1 MADVMAIVSKA
12 VFEKAAGKRPALG
25 AQLAMDRYVS
35 ASKNLTPV
43 ASGGRLF
50 VVTVRPP
57 DEQLWL
63 IAVLDQ
69 PVFDGAQWIAAPSAV
84 AITDITHLR
93 AQLQFESG
101 AGLTP
106 RPGALG
112 ASLQTPRV
120 LNADDVALLEAAAGT
135 AGPIDPAIERRAQLL
150 RGVLADPDAS
160 APKQVFA
167 DHLLQARDPRGEL
180 IQLEL
185 ALAGP
190 LAIHRRDALDARHAE
205 LLEAHRKTWFPYK
218 IGGYRTRGGFI
229 RSVRATFRQLR
240 AAGALFASEPVV
252 EVEVELDAADAAKLA
267 TQPWLAR
274 LRHLIVRGPLGD
286 DAFTALWHAAPQLRS
301 LDVTAC
307 GLGPEALA
315 GLGASMPLLDR
326 LVLSANPI
334 GDPGLANLRSWRHL
348 ERLETLYVSACTIS
362 PAGVTALLHGAPL
375 TALDTLCLSNNRLD
389 DAVAA
394 TIATRAPAL
403 PALRHLELHAAGV
416 GAAGARA
423 VLAGLPKLA
432 TLDARRSAIAAG
444 DVAEL
449 VPHVRV

>member
-1 MADVMAIVSKA
+1 MADVMAIASKA

-25 AQLAMDRYVS
+25 AQLAIDRYVS
-35 ASKNLTPV
+35 TSKNLTPL
-43 ASGGRLF
+43 ARGGRLF

-57 DEQLWL
+57 DERLWL

-106 RPGALG
+106 KPGAL
-112 ASLQTPRV
+112 AMSLQTPRV
-120 LNADDVALLEAAAGT
+120 LSAEAVALLEAAAGA

-160 APKQVFA
+160 APKQAFA
-167 DHLLQARDPRGEL
+167 DELLQAGDPRGEL
-180 IQLEL
+180 IQLEI
-185 ALAGP
+185 ALAAP
-190 LAIHRRDALDARHAE
+190 LAIRRRDALDARHAE
-205 LLEAHRKTWFPYK
+205 LLEAHRKTWFPHK
-218 IGGYRTRGGFI
+218 VGAYRTRGGFI

-240 AAGALFASEPVV
+240 AAAALFASEPVI

-267 TQPWLAR
+267 IQPWLAR

-286 DAFTALWHAAPQLRS
+286 DAFAALWHAAPQLRS

-307 GLGPEALA
+307 GLGPAALA
-315 GLGASMPLLDR
+315 GLGAGMPLLDR
-326 LVLSANPI
+326 LVLTANAI

-348 ERLETLYVSACTIS
+348 DRLETLYVSSCKIS
-362 PAGVTALLHGAPL
+362 PAGVTALLDGAPL
-375 TALDTLCLSNNRLD
+375 TALDRLCLSNNRLD

-394 TIATRAPAL
+394 TIATRATAL

-423 VLAGLPKLA
+423 VLAGLPTLA

-449 VPHVRV
+449 VPRVRV